1 MSGYDDERRERDA
14 ELLELAAQIDAAMHD
29 LGQLCEALRYD
40 EDKAVHV
47 AGVAA
52 EVARATERRAE
63 RMMSVIQGEG

>member
-1 MSGYDDERRERDA
+1 MSGHDDERRGRDA

-40 EDKAVHV
+40 EDKAAHV
-47 AGVAA
+47 AGV
-52 EVARATERRAE
+52 ATERRAE